1 VREST
6 QRFLR
11 PLLVVL
17 GWLGLVA
24 VLVAARFPYDRLT
37 ARAERTLAV
46 ATGREAVSI
55 RNLSPALG
63 LRGPLIQAD
72 SVILS
77 PRRPDELRLE
87 SLRFRPALSLGMF
100 RGETA
105 LHIDARAAFGRAVGT
120 VYLGAEPGFDG
131 SFDALDLSNPAFDD
145 ILPLNLTGVGSIEA
159 NVAVTAAGPRGSVA
173 WALADGSIAHDI
185 VPFTIPYSVLR
196 GALHMQDGVI
206 ELENLELEGPALS
219 GSAHGTIQNPGG
231 GADAVLDLRV
241 SLREVTPN
249 MRTTLRSF
257 GVTAAA
263 DGSAEFA
270 LVGTTSAP
278 AVR

>member
-1 VREST
+1 MRESA
-6 QRFLR
+6 RRILR
-11 PLLVVL
+11 PLLLVL
-17 GWLGLVA
+17 GQLCLVA
-24 VLVAARFPYDRLT
+24 VLVALRFPYDRLT
-37 ARAERTLAV
+37 ARAERTLAA

-55 RNLSPALG
+55 RKLSPTLG
-63 LRGPLIQAD
+63 FRGPLLEAE

-87 SLRFRPALSLGMF
+87 SLRFRPTLSLGMF
-100 RGETA
+100 RGEIA
-105 LHIDARAAFGRAVGT
+105 LQIDVRAAFGRAVGT

-131 SFDALDLSNPAFDD
+131 WFDELDLSDRAFDD
-145 ILPLNLTGVGSIEA
+145 ILPLKLTGVGRIEA
-159 NVAVTAAGPRGSVA
+159 DVAVAAAGPRGAVT
-173 WALADGSIAHDI
+173 WALADGSIAHDV
-185 VPFTIPYSVLR
+185 VPFTIPYSALR
-196 GALHMQDGVI
+196 GALHMREGVI
-206 ELENLELEGPALS
+206 ELEKLELEGPALS

-231 GADAVLDLRV
+231 GGDAVLDLRV
-241 SLREVTPN
+241 ALREVTPN